1 MDGLTRLS
9 DIIDKL
15 LKDISK
21 NENADGTQ
29 EAIKY
34 FYNEKE
40 KAIKNL
46 QSEIK
51 IKEAIIFIL
60 KDKVDA
66 KDKVLKIILNILLI
80 RSYKN
85 ERTRNAVT
93 KK

>member
-46 QSEIK
+46 QSEINT
-51 IKEAIIFIL
+51 KEAIIFIL
-60 KDKVDA
+60 KDKADA
-66 KDKVLKIILNILLI
+66 KDKVLQK
-80 RSYKN
+80 YMKYYVDKEMEKN
-85 ERTRNAVT
+85 D
-93 KK
+93 